1 LKKARVHIYI
11 KGQSLIEIIV
21 GITLGALIV
30 SGLSA
35 SLFVGLRSNL
45 QTREDLVA
53 SQLAQGLLDDTRVAS
68 EADWSRI
75 YNLTKGVGNSYFT
88 VAADGAIAATSGEE
102 SIFEKDITNGLVGYW
117 KFDETAG
124 TTAYDFSGNGKNG
137 TLMNTPAR
145 ATASSCKAGGCL
157 NFVEAEQDYLYA
169 PSVTSLSTNAISF
182 GFWLKHPGIQ
192 TIYAHPL
199 GIGGDHSAGCYFSK
213 DLQNLNYK
221 FASIGGSPYSAII
234 ISNLDSSWHHVFVTY
249 DGAAIKGYVDGA
261 LKVNNAASGT
271 IAYIDNS
278 VFIGTTGHTAI
289 PNPILLNNYFSGY
302 IDDVRIYNRALTA
315 DEISRVYKNRL
326 FLRSFYA
333 ENVNRD
339 ADNGNISAT
348 GVDDPSTQK
357 IVSRVSWQTLGGS
370 REITLPA
377 YITRNRNYSTR
388 FTDWSGGSGI
398 AGPITEPDSGI
409 FYSSNIARGASSGS
423 EAEKS
428 GSTGTIRIY
437 DFNLAA
443 NLIPATFDT
452 GRPNGAAFNYILWRG
467 VLNSDSKVKF
477 QFATANCVNGAT
489 DPPTCAASVGWG
501 GSKINGDGAF
511 LGPSG
516 SSGESDV
523 YPTGLASPDSVIK
536 ILNQST
542 HNNKR
547 YFRYKIFLESDPGK
561 TQTPLVEDVIINWSP

>member
-1 LKKARVHIYI
+1 MRKAKTYIYI

-88 VAADGAIAATSGEE
+88 VAANGAITAISGEE

-124 TTAYDFSGNGKNG
+124 TVAYDFSGNGNEG
-137 TLMNTPAR
+137 ALMNTPTR
-145 ATASSCKAGGCL
+145 IIPSSCKAGGCL
-157 NFVEAEQDYLYA
+157 NFVEAEQDYLYTS
-169 PSVTSLSTNAISF
+169 SVASLSTNAISF

-249 DGAAIKGYVDGA
+249 DGVAIKGYVDGL

-271 IAYIDNS
+271 IAYIDSS

-315 DEISRVYKNRL
+315 DEISRIYGNRL

-339 ADNGNISAT
+339 DGNISAT
-348 GVDDPSTQK
+348 GIDDPSTQK
-357 IVSRVSWQTLGGS
+357 VISRVSWQTLGGS
-370 REITLPA
+370 REIALPA

-388 FTDWSGGSGI
+388 FTDWSGGPIVRESI
-398 AGPITEPDSGI
+398 AEPDNGFSSSSTNI
-409 FYSSNIARGASSGS
+409 SYSSSGKITLS
-423 EAEKS
+423 FLTS
-428 GSTGTIRIY
+428 GG
-437 DFNLAA
+437 
-443 NLIPATFDT
+443 NLISSTFDT
-452 GRPNGAAFNYILWRG
+452 KGASGAAFNYILWRG
-467 VLNSDSKVKF
+467 MLNDGVALEKGKVKF
-477 QFATANCVNGAT
+477 QFATANCANGAT
-489 DPPTCAASVGWG
+489 DPPTCAANIGWG
-501 GSKINGDGAF
+501 DSKINGDGAF

-523 YPTGLASPDSVIK
+523 YPLTDSALPDSVVK

-561 TQTPLVEDVIINWSP
+561 TQTPIVEDVIINWSP